1 MERKTK
7 EKGKLKWIILSFCII
22 LFIVIYILIITNN
35 IAWFDNAI
43 YNYISSFSSTT
54 MTIIMM
60 IITEL
65 RRIVWSTWNNGDCSS
80 VFFYL

>member
-1 MERKTK
+1 MKRKTK

-22 LFIVIYILIITNN
+22 LFIIIYILITTNN

-65 RRIVWSTWNNGDCSS
+65 RRIVWSTCNNGDCSS
-80 VFFYL
+80 AFFNL

>member
-22 LFIVIYILIITNN
+22 LFIIIYILITTNN

-43 YNYISSFSSTT
+43 YNYIFN
-54 MTIIMM
+54 I
-60 IITEL
+60 
-65 RRIVWSTWNNGDCSS
+65 NGR
-80 VFFYL
+80 V

>member
-7 EKGKLKWIILSFCII
+7 EKGKIKWIILSFCII

-43 YNYISSFSSTT
+43 YNYISSFSSRT
-54 MTIIMM
+54 MTVIMRG
-60 IITEL
+60 ITEL
-65 RRIVWSTWNNGDCSS
+65 RGSVWSTWNNGDCAS

>member
-35 IAWFDNAI
+35 IAWFDNAV
-43 YNYISSFSSTT
+43 YSYISSFSSRT
-54 MTIIMM
+54 MTVIMRG
-60 IITEL
+60 ITEL
-65 RRIVWSTWNNGDCSS
+65 RRIIWSTWNNGDCASE
-80 VFFYL
+80 FFYL

>member
-35 IAWFDNAI
+35 IAWFDNAV
-43 YNYISSFSSTT
+43 YNYISSFSSRT
-54 MTIIMM
+54 MTVIMRV
-60 IITEL
+60 ITEL
-65 RRIVWSTWNNGDCSS
+65 RRIIWSTWNNGDCAS